1 MFFVDE
7 PIGLT
12 LAPAARI
19 NASNCVGW
27 SLTAILE
34 TWAARKGCVAPS
46 VLALGVHPETA
57 GQSRQANYEDLPD
70 RSEEDSMKF
79 AIGVC
84 GAVLMCRL
92 PRLLNPPTNSV
103 GRSVRK

>member
-46 VLALGVHPETA
+46 VLALGVHSETA
-57 GQSRQANYEDLPD
+57 ANHV
-70 RSEEDSMKF
+70 RRITKT
-79 AIGVC
+79 C
-84 GAVLMCRL
+84 QTVLR
-92 PRLLNPPTNSV
+92 RTA
-103 GRSVRK
+103 